1 MESKTD
7 YGLIILTCFAIVYT
21 IVGISRLFGYVFSGK
36 LILGCA
42 ICSVAFAT
50 ISILETLITG
60 YKQAEKTIIFQ
71 VKLHGGDTLLTHKYN
86 EIHENYMK
94 KINLIHKTKSCLL
107 FITMIT
113 FFTIVTTNW
122 INENSTLADGLSLI
136 SFALII
142 FDIVIRMYLEKV
154 IINFNNWSR
163 SQKLRRN
170 D

>member
-1 MESKTD
+1 MVSKTD

-21 IVGISRLFGYVFSGK
+21 IVGISRLFGYAFSGR

-50 ISILETLITG
+50 ISILETLVSG
-60 YKQAEKTIIFQ
+60 YKQAEKNVISKIP
-71 VKLHGGDTLLTHKYN
+71 LHGEGTLPTNKYN
-86 EIHENYMK
+86 EIHENYTR
-94 KINLIHKTKSCLL
+94 KINLIHKTKSSLL

-113 FFTIVTTNW
+113 FFIIVTTNW
-122 INENSTLADGLSLI
+122 IDENSTLADGLSLI

-142 FDIVIRMYLEKV
+142 FDIVVRMYLEKL
-154 IINFNNWSR
+154 IINFNRWS
-163 SQKLRRN
+163 QQLRRN

>member
-21 IVGISRLFGYVFSGK
+21 IVGISRLFGYAFSGR

-50 ISILETLITG
+50 ISILETLVSG
-60 YKQAEKTIIFQ
+60 YKQAEKIP
-71 VKLHGGDTLLTHKYN
+71 LHREGTLPTNKYN
-86 EIHENYMK
+86 EIHENYTR
-94 KINLIHKTKSCLL
+94 KINLIHKTKSSLL

-113 FFTIVTTNW
+113 FFIIVTTNW
-122 INENSTLADGLSLI
+122 IDENSTLADGLSLI

-142 FDIVIRMYLEKV
+142 FDIVVRMYLEKL
-154 IINFNNWSR
+154 IINFNKWS
-163 SQKLRRN
+163 QQLRRN

>member
-21 IVGISRLFGYVFSGK
+21 IVGISKLFGCVFSGR

-50 ISILETLITG
+50 ISILETLVSG
-60 YKQAEKTIIFQ
+60 YKQAEKNVISQI
-71 VKLHGGDTLLTHKYN
+71 KLHGGGTLPTDKYN
-86 EIHENYMK
+86 KIHENYMR
-94 KINLIHKTKSCLL
+94 KINLIHKTKSRLL
-107 FITMIT
+107 FMTMII
-113 FFTIVTTNW
+113 FFIIVTTNW
-122 INENSTLADGLSLI
+122 IDENSTLADGLSLI

-142 FDIVIRMYLEKV
+142 FDIVIRMYLEKL
-154 IINFNNWSR
+154 IINFNRWS
-163 SQKLRRN
+163 QQLRRN